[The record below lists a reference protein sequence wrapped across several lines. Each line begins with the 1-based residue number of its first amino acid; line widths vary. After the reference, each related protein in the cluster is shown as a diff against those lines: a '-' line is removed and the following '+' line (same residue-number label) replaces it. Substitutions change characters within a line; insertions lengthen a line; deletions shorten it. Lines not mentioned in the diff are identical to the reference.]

1 MKSWCHRFWWPL
13 SGMLK
18 VPKITSLQYL
28 CNISRKMCL
37 LIKLC
42 HGNNPFHLLYSH
54 YRGVKIFF
62 TRVFIKIKIF
72 PFCRTRFVRVA
83 LVSHSRR
90 TCVAV
95 VSEWECRVRL
105 TPRVLSCYKRLK
117 KSFYEILNDSTPLS
131 LFIRL

>member
-1 MKSWCHRFWWPL
+1 
-13 SGMLK
+13 
-18 VPKITSLQYL
+18 
-28 CNISRKMCL
+28 MCL

-42 HGNNPFHLLYSH
+42 HGNNPFHLLYSQ

-72 PFCRTRFVRVA
+72 PLCRTRFVRVA

-95 VSEWECRVRL
+95 VSE
-105 TPRVLSCYKRLK
+105 
-117 KSFYEILNDSTPLS
+117 
-131 LFIRL
+131 